1 MATSTSE
8 RLASGWASGPAV
20 PPLEPGDRLT
30 RDEFERRYEAMPEL
44 KKAELIEGVVY
55 IPPPVRVDSHGRP
68 HARIIGWLGHYEA
81 ETPGVA
87 VADNATLRLDLDNE
101 PQPDAMLYIVPE
113 RGGQVRI
120 GPEDYIEAAP
130 ELVVEVASSSVSF
143 DLNTKLHVYRR
154 SGVQEYIVR
163 RVLDSRIDWF
173 VLRSGVYERLAADDR
188 GVVRSERFPGLW
200 LNTMRPA
207 ARRFAAT
214 LRTLD
219 EGFGHRGAR
228 RLCDGAERGQG
239 QPKPCINLASGE
251 A

>member
-1 MATSTSE
+1 MATSPSE
-8 RLASGWASGPAV
+8 RLASGWVPARAV
-20 PPLEPGDRLT
+20 PPLEAGDRLT

-55 IPPPVRVDSHGRP
+55 IPPPVRVCSHGRP
-68 HARIIGWLGHYEA
+68 HARLIGWLGRYEA

-87 VADNATLRLDLDNE
+87 VADNATLRLDQDNE
-101 PQPDAMLYIVPE
+101 PQPDAMLYIDPE

-120 GPEDYIEAAP
+120 GPDDYVEAAP

-154 SGVQEYIVR
+154 SGVQEYIVW

-173 VLRSGVYERLAADDR
+173 VLRGGLYERLAADDR
-188 GVVRSERFPGLW
+188 GVVRSEHFPGLW
-200 LNTMRPA
+200 LNA
-207 ARRFAAT
+207 GALLQGDLAAT

-219 EGFGHRGAR
+219 EGFATSEHAAFVAR
-228 RLCDGAERGQG
+228 LDA
-239 QPKPCINLASGE
+239 AS
-251 A
+251 

>member
-1 MATSTSE
+1 MTILTGE
-8 RLASGWASGPAV
+8 RLTSGAPPASSV

-55 IPPPVRVDSHGRP
+55 MPSPVRVERHGRP
-68 HARIIGWLGHYEA
+68 HARIITWLGHYEA
-81 ETPGVA
+81 STPGVA
-87 VADNATLRLDLDNE
+87 VADNATAKLDLDNE
-101 PQPDAMLYIVPE
+101 PQPDAMLYILPE

-120 GPEDYIEAAP
+120 GPEDYVEAAP
-130 ELVVEVASSSVSF
+130 ELVVEVSSSSVSF
-143 DLNTKLHVYRR
+143 DLHTKLHVYRR
-154 SGVQEYIVR
+154 SGVQEYIVW

-200 LNTMRPA
+200 LNA
-207 ARRFAAT
+207 DALLQGDLAAT

-219 EGFGHRGAR
+219 EGLATAEHAAFVAGLAGA
-228 RLCDGAERGQG
+228 G
-239 QPKPCINLASGE
+239 
-251 A
+251 

>member
-1 MATSTSE
+1 MTTSTGE
-8 RLASGWASGPAV
+8 RLTSGAPSASAV

-55 IPPPVRVDSHGRP
+55 MPSPVRARRHGRP
-68 HARIIGWLGHYEA
+68 HARIIGWLIYYEA
-81 ETPGVA
+81 YTAGVE
-87 VADNATLRLDLDNE
+87 VADNTTARLDLDNE
-101 PQPDAMLYIVPE
+101 PQPDAMLYIAPD

-143 DLNTKLHVYRR
+143 DLHTKLHVYRR
-154 SGVQEYIVR
+154 SGVQEYIVW

-173 VLRSGVYERLAADDR
+173 VLRGGVYERLAADDR

-200 LNTMRPA
+200 LNA
-207 ARRFAAT
+207 DALLQGDLAAT

-219 EGFGHRGAR
+219 EGVATAEHTAFVAGLAGA
-228 RLCDGAERGQG
+228 G
-239 QPKPCINLASGE
+239 
-251 A
+251 